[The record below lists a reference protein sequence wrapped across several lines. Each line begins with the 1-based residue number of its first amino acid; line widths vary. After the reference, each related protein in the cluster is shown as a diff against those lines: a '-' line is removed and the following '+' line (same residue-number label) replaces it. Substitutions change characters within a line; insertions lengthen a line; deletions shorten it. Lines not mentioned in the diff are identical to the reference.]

1 MVQAKTS
8 DFQPL
13 PLKILNVL
21 SLLAGASLLVAVS
34 WEILLGDPRHYS
46 TDYLL
51 LQGIVCVVFL
61 ADFFARMWMADH
73 SWRFFFRNLYF
84 FLLSVPYLNI
94 VDWMGIEL
102 SHAEAMLMGLVP
114 LLRALLGLYVLFTW
128 IINNRVTRLLTS
140 YVLSM
145 LVFTY
150 FAALIFY
157 DYEIEVNPA
166 LHDFGDAIWWN
177 YGAFIQQCVDFA
189 ILAFCVFLMVKMM
202 NKLMKKKQEAAPAPV
217 PEPSKEELLLTEIR
231 DLLREQ
237 KK

>member
-73 SWRFFFRNLYF
+73 SWRF
-84 FLLSVPYLNI
+84 LLSQSLF
-94 VDWMGIEL
+94 L
-102 SHAEAMLMGLVP
+102 SSF
-114 LLRALLGLYVLFTW
+114 RSLFEYRRLDGDRTFACGSDADG
-128 IINNRVTRLLTS
+128 TRTS
-140 YVLSM
+140 
-145 LVFTY
+145 
-150 FAALIFY
+150 FAGFA
-157 DYEIEVNPA
+157 
-166 LHDFGDAIWWN
+166 
-177 YGAFIQQCVDFA
+177 GAVC
-189 ILAFCVFLMVKMM
+189 AFHLDH
-202 NKLMKKKQEAAPAPV
+202 Q
-217 PEPSKEELLLTEIR
+217 
-231 DLLREQ
+231 
-237 KK
+237 

>member
-94 VDWMGIEL
+94 RRLDGDRTFACG
-102 SHAEAMLMGLVP
+102 SDADG
-114 LLRALLGLYVLFTW
+114 
-128 IINNRVTRLLTS
+128 TRTS
-140 YVLSM
+140 
-145 LVFTY
+145 
-150 FAALIFY
+150 FAGFA
-157 DYEIEVNPA
+157 
-166 LHDFGDAIWWN
+166 
-177 YGAFIQQCVDFA
+177 GAVC
-189 ILAFCVFLMVKMM
+189 AFHLDH
-202 NKLMKKKQEAAPAPV
+202 Q
-217 PEPSKEELLLTEIR
+217 
-231 DLLREQ
+231 
-237 KK
+237 

>member
-84 FLLSVPYLNI
+84 F
-94 VDWMGIEL
+94 
-102 SHAEAMLMGLVP
+102 AEFNLQM
-114 LLRALLGLYVLFTW
+114 
-128 IINNRVTRLLTS
+128 
-140 YVLSM
+140 
-145 LVFTY
+145 
-150 FAALIFY
+150 
-157 DYEIEVNPA
+157 
-166 LHDFGDAIWWN
+166 
-177 YGAFIQQCVDFA
+177 QQNSD
-189 ILAFCVFLMVKMM
+189 
-202 NKLMKKKQEAAPAPV
+202 
-217 PEPSKEELLLTEIR
+217 
-231 DLLREQ
+231 
-237 KK
+237 

>member
-102 SHAEAMLMGLVP
+102 SACGSDADG
-114 LLRALLGLYVLFTW
+114 
-128 IINNRVTRLLTS
+128 TRTS
-140 YVLSM
+140 
-145 LVFTY
+145 
-150 FAALIFY
+150 FAGFA
-157 DYEIEVNPA
+157 
-166 LHDFGDAIWWN
+166 
-177 YGAFIQQCVDFA
+177 GAVC
-189 ILAFCVFLMVKMM
+189 AFHLDH
-202 NKLMKKKQEAAPAPV
+202 Q
-217 PEPSKEELLLTEIR
+217 
-231 DLLREQ
+231 
-237 KK
+237 

>member
-102 SHAEAMLMGLVP
+102 SHAEAMRLVSENSSF
-114 LLRALLGLYVLFTW
+114 YYQISSDILFC
-128 IINNRVTRLLTS
+128 IRVFRHSITMFD
-140 YVLSM
+140 LS
-145 LVFTY
+145 
-150 FAALIFY
+150 
-157 DYEIEVNPA
+157 E
-166 LHDFGDAIWWN
+166 
-177 YGAFIQQCVDFA
+177 
-189 ILAFCVFLMVKMM
+189 
-202 NKLMKKKQEAAPAPV
+202 
-217 PEPSKEELLLTEIR
+217 
-231 DLLREQ
+231 
-237 KK
+237 